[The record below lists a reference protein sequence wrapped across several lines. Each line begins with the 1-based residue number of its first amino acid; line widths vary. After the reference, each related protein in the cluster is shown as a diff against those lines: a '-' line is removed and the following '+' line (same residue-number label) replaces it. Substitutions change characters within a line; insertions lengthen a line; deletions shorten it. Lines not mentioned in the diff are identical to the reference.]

1 MQLAKLM
8 QSVVA
13 AEVVDSVVDSGGEVV
28 VTGAAVALP
37 EVAVKISQVSLTP
50 NRDQDS
56 TRVLN
61 IQTYPRVIG
70 RGARCTS
77 ATGARLIF
85 VRSPSHVLGRM
96 SLLQRIQII
105 RIETGTSLAILLTK
119 SISDN
124 YILHCT
130 TNISSKYIVS

>member
-1 MQLAKLM
+1 MVVGVAREV
-8 QSVVA
+8 SVVSGVSAETAEIVEA
-13 AEVVDSVVDSGGEVV
+13 ATEAGTSPS
-28 VTGAAVALP
+28 P
-37 EVAVKISQVSLTP
+37 SSS
-50 NRDQDS
+50 DS

-85 VRSPSHVLGRM
+85 VQSPSHVLGKM

-124 YILHCT
+124 YTLHCT
-130 TNISSKYIVS
+130 INISSKYIVS